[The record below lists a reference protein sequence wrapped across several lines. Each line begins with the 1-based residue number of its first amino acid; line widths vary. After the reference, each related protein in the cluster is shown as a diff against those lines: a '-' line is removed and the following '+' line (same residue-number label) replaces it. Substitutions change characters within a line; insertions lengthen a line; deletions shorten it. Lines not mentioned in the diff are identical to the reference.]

1 MEGKNNVTMQEKS
14 SSTRF
19 KAIPRSDLRKK
30 STLDENFRV
39 SLQTC
44 PLNANEIK
52 LQGLL
57 SQVNNS
63 EGRKANMLH
72 GLLLI
77 LNQLLAPSEEGNSIG
92 FMEFDD
98 AYYLYCGFFPVTPPE
113 KETFRDNLLHPEHGL
128 AVLIASIIP
137 GKRYVWA
144 RRGCTHVNLT
154 IYYNVLKLYKICN
167 INLLQF
173 SSGRLML

>member
-14 SSTRF
+14 SSARF

-72 GLLLI
+72 GLLFI
-77 LNQLLAPSEEGNSIG
+77 LNQLLAPSEKGNSIG

-98 AYYLYCGFFPVTPPE
+98 AYSLYCGFF
-113 KETFRDNLLHPEHGL
+113 
-128 AVLIASIIP
+128 S
-137 GKRYVWA
+137 
-144 RRGCTHVNLT
+144 
-154 IYYNVLKLYKICN
+154 
-167 INLLQF
+167 
-173 SSGRLML
+173 